1 MQALCCTG
9 CCQTPQVE
17 HVSHCKQ
24 ERCCQKRP
32 HDATTRPAS
41 EPAPSMSCCMLC
53 TPSGTPRGSPYA
65 PIGPNMAAATVDGS
79 HLREGI
85 CTHGVGSQGRRSARL
100 APTRGRWLAYIQIKT
115 FPGDEHIWLRN
126 GVVRVE
132 CRPASGARSG
142 NVNGRP
148 RASGARRGARENGT
162 RKTGT
167 CLYGWYVFVR
177 NSQKGLSQDLGNT
190 IVGESPPVAPWYKVG
205 A

>member
-1 MQALCCTG
+1 M
-9 CCQTPQVE
+9 
-17 HVSHCKQ
+17 S
-24 ERCCQKRP
+24 RCL
-32 HDATTRPAS
+32 
-41 EPAPSMSCCMLC
+41 LC
-53 TPSGTPRGSPYA
+53 TPSGTPRGSPCA
-65 PIGPNMAAATVDGS
+65 PIGPNMDAATVDGS

-100 APTRGRWLAYIQIKT
+100 APTRGGRLAYIQIKT

-177 NSQKGLSQDLGNT
+177 DSRRGLLQDLGNT
-190 IVGESPPVAPWYKVG
+190 IVGEWPPVAPWSKRKSHRLFERAIHIYIYILYLQVYCDTATHRVCIG
-205 A
+205 